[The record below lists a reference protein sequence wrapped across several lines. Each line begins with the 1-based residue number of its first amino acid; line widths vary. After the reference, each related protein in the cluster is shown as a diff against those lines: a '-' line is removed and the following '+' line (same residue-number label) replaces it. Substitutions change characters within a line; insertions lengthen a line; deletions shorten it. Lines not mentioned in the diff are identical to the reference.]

1 MFYEEFKSYFTEEE
15 WNTQIV
21 KIWTQI
27 GINTERT
34 ILEEFNRLIRNGTE
48 LIDFPSSLLRSWL
61 AFFLMPVRNM
71 VAGSGSVILKI
82 TKATGTVPV
91 NAGWSITNKA
101 GFIYEVKQSA
111 LVEPGKSIALNV
123 MQGQPAV
130 STGVYSTIIA
140 IPKANIDF
148 TTEFSVTINE
158 EPILPVHQV
167 QRTVIPI
174 DGYYA
179 YYFDNTL
186 YVKIY
191 KGSSMRN
198 GVEHATADPEGK
210 KYVVKYRVVAGEQ
223 ANTAMN
229 GFEAFT
235 NQLVDVNKNPVEYK
249 FENIAIINNV
259 SAPMQWELVNMVRS
273 RFFISGS
280 VSSIPEYTTW
290 FNSQPEVGDCIV
302 LGDYERW
309 MMGLT
314 HELIASGRIT
324 VMLMDNEGKPIE
336 TIMENNTRPFPNSV
350 LDIIDKRL
358 TGIKDISVID
368 YEYFEYIKQYFKI
381 EFTSSTNNVD
391 FISYAES
398 MLRQFFNLQY
408 VRNNGMSLFEALDM
422 TRVLN
427 TISTLHAPTGVR
439 IIPYHYFEMGRL
451 DDGDTL
457 HGWGGEDFWFTC
469 YTGEIPGGYYE
480 YWEPGTLGPDGIT
493 MQYDPDGE
501 MYKKYTLI
509 ERLQE
514 DGNGIIYV
522 RLFSESEQTYIYVA
536 VGSNVQGKVS
546 IQLDDNSLFE
556 GTHEEGLLKCFFLIK
571 NQGNVPVG
579 KVNGARAFAGV
590 EFEQVG

>member
-1 MFYEEFKSYFTEEE
+1 
-15 WNTQIV
+15 
-21 KIWTQI
+21 
-27 GINTERT
+27 
-34 ILEEFNRLIRNGTE
+34 
-48 LIDFPSSLLRSWL
+48 
-61 AFFLMPVRNM
+61 
-71 VAGSGSVILKI
+71 
-82 TKATGTVPV
+82 
-91 NAGWSITNKA
+91 
-101 GFIYEVKQSA
+101 
-111 LVEPGKSIALNV
+111 
-123 MQGQPAV
+123 
-130 STGVYSTIIA
+130 
-140 IPKANIDF
+140 
-148 TTEFSVTINE
+148 
-158 EPILPVHQV
+158 
-167 QRTVIPI
+167 
-174 DGYYA
+174 
-179 YYFDNTL
+179 
-186 YVKIY
+186 
-191 KGSSMRN
+191 
-198 GVEHATADPEGK
+198 
-210 KYVVKYRVVAGEQ
+210 
-223 ANTAMN
+223 
-229 GFEAFT
+229 
-235 NQLVDVNKNPVEYK
+235 
-249 FENIAIINNV
+249 
-259 SAPMQWELVNMVRS
+259 
-273 RFFISGS
+273 
-280 VSSIPEYTTW
+280 
-290 FNSQPEVGDCIV
+290 
-302 LGDYERW
+302 
-309 MMGLT
+309 
-314 HELIASGRIT
+314 
-324 VMLMDNEGKPIE
+324 
-336 TIMENNTRPFPNSV
+336 
-350 LDIIDKRL
+350 
-358 TGIKDISVID
+358 
-368 YEYFEYIKQYFKI
+368 
-381 EFTSSTNNVD
+381 
-391 FISYAES
+391 
-398 MLRQFFNLQY
+398 LQY